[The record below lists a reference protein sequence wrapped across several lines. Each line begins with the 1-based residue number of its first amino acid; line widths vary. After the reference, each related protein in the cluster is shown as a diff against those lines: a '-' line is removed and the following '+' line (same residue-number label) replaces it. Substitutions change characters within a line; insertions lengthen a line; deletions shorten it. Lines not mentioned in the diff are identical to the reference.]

1 MDVMEKHTSSN
12 TPPRKCSSANTDAP
26 PGIEAFRPSL
36 KGTLEESNLVAAF
49 KSSNPLPE
57 IAARAAVAR
66 QRREPVDHQ

>member
-1 MDVMEKHTSSN
+1 MHRPASKNGSSLV
-12 TPPRKCSSANTDAP
+12 
-26 PGIEAFRPSL
+26 E
-36 KGTLEESNLVAAF
+36 GTVEESNLVAAF